1 LLNKQNIKVY
11 LGLHSYSQLLL
22 SPWGYTTDLPVD
34 NDEIEKKSL
43 ILTNALQSVYGTQYK
58 YGSSANVLYASSG
71 GAKDWTYGIA
81 NILYSWTIELR
92 DTGEFGFLL
101 PTNQIIPSGIETT
114 KAFIALSNAV
124 KETID

>member
-1 LLNKQNIKVY
+1 
-11 LGLHSYSQLLL
+11 
-22 SPWGYTTDLPVD
+22 
-34 NDEIEKKSL
+34 
-43 ILTNALQSVYGTQYK
+43 
-58 YGSSANVLYASSG
+58 
-71 GAKDWTYGIA
+71 
-81 NILYSWTIELR
+81 LR